1 MQPKLDL
8 IIPKHRKYVSPINTH
23 FFQRNKLSV
32 SPILHMAPKWRI
44 RDGTIWPSIA
54 RAQMFYNEQGYTSF
68 FIICI
73 DALTERNIPRHLSL
87 TGNRPPKN
95 KIEEMEGPPSSP
107 SSGDEASSSP
117 KTRSSASSSSSSST
131 SSSSPSN
138 STRRNGSGAT
148 ITKEGSEED
157 SDDDDKKRG
166 VLANKLAV
174 VAEELLPREDYLDLF
189 LLAESS
195 SPSSSYSS
203 SPSSPYSDPLGSPGS
218 ADGSAWGLPA
228 TPNSNFRV

>member
-1 MQPKLDL
+1 MEPKLDL

-117 KTRSSASSSSSSST
+117 KTRSSASSSSST
-131 SSSSPSN
+131 SSSSSSSN
-138 STRRNGSGAT
+138 STRRNGRGAT

-203 SPSSPYSDPLGSPGS
+203 SPSSPYSDPLGSPGGP
-218 ADGSAWGLPA
+218 DGSAWGLPA
-228 TPNSNFRV
+228 TPNNNFRV

>member
-117 KTRSSASSSSSSST
+117 KTRSSASSSSST
-131 SSSSPSN
+131 SSSSSSSN
-138 STRRNGSGAT
+138 STRRNGRGAT

>member
-117 KTRSSASSSSSSST
+117 KTRSSASSSSST
-131 SSSSPSN
+131 SSSSSSSN
-138 STRRNGSGAT
+138 STRRNGRGAT

-203 SPSSPYSDPLGSPGS
+203 SPSSPYSDPLGSPGGP
-218 ADGSAWGLPA
+218 DGSAWGLPA
-228 TPNSNFRV
+228 TPNNNFRV